1 MACRLHGSIGP
12 MATNQQAFDPKKS
25 RQVPCWTTN
34 SRTSSFAPWR
44 TTPISVP
51 LWMAAANWAMRQW
64 RISRLRQTA
73 ELTFFRPEIFGSGN
87 GHHQKKE
94 RTSLFFQMFYIVI
107 SYQFIGIYIYI
118 FVRLMRWEWKMIYI
132 YIYNIVGLCMVY
144 VYASFSP
151 KKADPF
157 SPHSLL
163 VVLGQPPATLGVGLW
178 DPQGE
183 SGKRRGQVW
192 RSWRWILRHWVW
204 ISAAQNFL
212 DPMRGLWNYMKW
224 WNKWTPLRILRWC
237 FMMLHDASWCF
248 MMLHDASWCFMM
260 LHDASWLPF
269 CGMVHDWVYYMN
281 FTSEWGGI
289 QDSPWLHP
297 DC

>member
-1 MACRLHGSIGP
+1 
-12 MATNQQAFDPKKS
+12 
-25 RQVPCWTTN
+25 
-34 SRTSSFAPWR
+34 
-44 TTPISVP
+44 
-51 LWMAAANWAMRQW
+51 
-64 RISRLRQTA
+64 
-73 ELTFFRPEIFGSGN
+73 
-87 GHHQKKE
+87 
-94 RTSLFFQMFYIVI
+94 
-107 SYQFIGIYIYI
+107 
-118 FVRLMRWEWKMIYI
+118 
-132 YIYNIVGLCMVY
+132 MVY

-248 MMLHDASWCFMM
+248 MMLHDSRSVGWFMI
-260 LHDASWLPF
+260 
-269 CGMVHDWVYYMN
+269 G
-281 FTSEWGGI
+281 FTTWI
-289 QDSPWLHP
+289 SPVNEVEFKIHP
-297 DC
+297 DFTLTARGRWFFFLFRHVSTSSFDV